1 MKHQPF
7 EGLHTMLDQQLL
19 PSMIEKG
26 QQKERISKKE
36 IDLFCRELLEENPL
50 LRETIT
56 KQMSFL
62 REHKLP
68 LPAVHITSKSL
79 VQENGIHQDTGFVE
93 NIKKNGFRKR
103 DTNIGVFIKRGQRPT
118 PAKPEYFEANPQE
131 FLKSIRLF
139 LERYTRHGLR
149 TNKSILGSFK
159 EKGTGIPTMILIQGN
174 LALEHGTDYDDHFI
188 LKEGTSPQEIIG
200 SVDLE
205 EHYRPTSKEDLLHV
219 TQEILKQ
226 VDLYYRSK
234 EEHEVGV
241 AA

>member
-7 EGLHTMLDQQLL
+7 ERLHTMLDQQLL

-26 QQKERISKKE
+26 QQKERISKKK

-79 VQENGIHQDTGFVE
+79 LQKDGTQQSTGFVE

-103 DTNIGVFIKRGQRPT
+103 DTNVGIFIRRGQKPV
-118 PAKPEYFEANPQE
+118 PANPEFFEVNPQE
-131 FLKSIRLF
+131 FIKSVRLF

-149 TNKSILGSFK
+149 TNKQVLGDFR
-159 EKGTGIPTMILIQGN
+159 EKGKGIPAMVLIQGN

-188 LKEGTSPQEIIG
+188 LKEGTSPDEIIG
-200 SVDLE
+200 SIDLE
-205 EHYRPTSKEDLLHV
+205 KHNEPTSKEDLTHLV
-219 TQEILKQ
+219 QEILNQ
-226 VDLYYRSK
+226 VDFYYRSGLQEK
-234 EEHEVGV
+234 NEL